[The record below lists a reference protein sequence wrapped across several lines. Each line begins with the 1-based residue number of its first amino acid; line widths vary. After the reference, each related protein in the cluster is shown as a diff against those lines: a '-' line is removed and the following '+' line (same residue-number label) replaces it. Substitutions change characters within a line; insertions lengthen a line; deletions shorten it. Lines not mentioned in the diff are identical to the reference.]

1 MPLRLRGARAVFA
14 ALCLVAAPLAAVPA
28 AAQAGSQGD
37 RDLAVISSY
46 PLSMPRYR
54 QYLAAMLNLVDA
66 AKTSPAVGDVFE
78 NSGSLS
84 LDEMVARFDKAP
96 GVRRAVVAAGL
107 TPRDFVLTQMA
118 LFQTGMAYG
127 MMKEYKLPADSVAK
141 TAKVSRAN
149 LEFYRTNEVE
159 ITRLGKELEAKMPKS
174 GESDEA
180 QPDEA
185 EAQESDSASSD
196 DS

>member
-28 AAQAGSQGD
+28 AAQAGSQG
-37 RDLAVISSY
+37 DLAVISSY

-118 LFQTGMAYG
+118 LFQAGMAYG

-174 GESDEA
+174 AESDEA
-180 QPDEA
+180 QPD

-196 DS
+196 DR